1 MTNSLHMSRRRRGH
15 GSRAPLLPQVV
26 LMSSYLFA
34 LKTERYLVAGVTVCT
49 VCVWVVR
56 PSRDEEWRVR
66 GHREVSVA
74 GKVTAVEL
82 EGSEAVI
89 RCTRS

>member
-34 LKTERYLVAGVTVCT
+34 LKTERYLVAGVTVCMH
-49 VCVWVVR
+49 
-56 PSRDEEWRVR
+56 RVR
-66 GHREVSVA
+66 VG
-74 GKVTAVEL
+74 GQAVRGRGV
-82 EGSEAVI
+82 EGPRAQRGVC
-89 RCTRS
+89 RW